1 MTDLITKVKN
11 SAISL
16 TPQQIQLKKKLVP
29 WPDGPAGW
37 SVIPTPKGCRFN
49 PRSGH
54 IPGLQVWSQVEVCTG
69 GNWSMFLSYIDVSV
83 SPFLPLS
90 KKKNPWTYSQVRIKN
105 INKLVSWTTE
115 LKKLSELHFPTGQP
129 QLPALLSS
137 RNGGCSNSWCVT
149 NVKCVPDF
157 ENLVRPLLL
166 ISLKYLLKIL
176 IRCWNNILDT
186 LGV

>member
-1 MTDLITKVKN
+1 MVQLVGV
-11 SAISL
+11 SSL
-16 TPQQIQLKKKLVP
+16 HQKA
-29 WPDGPAGW
+29 AG
-37 SVIPTPKGCRFN
+37 SIPGQGTYLGCRFD
-49 PRSGH
+49 PRWRCVQEATDQCFSL
-54 IPGLQVWSQVEVCTG
+54 I
-69 GNWSMFLSYIDVSV
+69 SMFLS
-83 SPFLPLS
+83 LLS
-90 KKKNPWTYSQVRIKN
+90 FPSLKKKNPWTYSQVRIKN

-186 LGV
+186 LGI